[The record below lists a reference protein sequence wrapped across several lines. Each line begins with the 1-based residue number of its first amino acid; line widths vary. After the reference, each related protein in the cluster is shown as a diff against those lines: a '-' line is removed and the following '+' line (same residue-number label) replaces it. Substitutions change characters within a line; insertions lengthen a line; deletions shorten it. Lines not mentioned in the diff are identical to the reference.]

1 MRTWIKIVSLLLAL
15 TSAPSFAQQPSPADG
30 AQPPNM
36 WNRRGGDGGGNGQT
50 IDPTKN
56 VLDLVEAAIRR
67 QDDLR
72 AAEAKLQTSLR
83 EAETKFNAFMRETDV
98 HRINDLRE
106 ADVRRL
112 NELRDAETRR
122 INELA
127 TQKQIFDLELARVI
141 RAGLDAST
149 LLLATQLKEVK
160 TDASDRMA
168 KLEQFANEQRGRA
181 SATDPAYTKIVE
193 EVRSLIVSRS
203 DLAGKS
209 TGQGEVVAWIVGG
222 LGLLFGA
229 IMAGIALNNMRRQPV
244 VRRLK

>member
-1 MRTWIKIVSLLLAL
+1 MTRFYAGLLAL
-15 TSAPSFAQQPSPADG
+15 SLLPTLAM
-30 AQPPNM
+30 AQPATPAPEPPNL
-36 WNRRGGDGGGNGQT
+36 WSQAGRPGVAVDARGGQVV
-50 IDPTKN
+50 DPTKN

-72 AAEAKLQTSLR
+72 AAEARRQDAERTS
-83 EAETKFNAFMRETDV
+83 EVKFHIAMRDA
-98 HRINDLRE
+98 DLRRI
-106 ADVRRL
+106 ADLRDADTRRL

-181 SATDPAYTKIVE
+181 SATDPRDIKLLE
-193 EVRSLIVSRS
+193 EVRALTASRN
-203 DLAGKS
+203 DLAGRN
-209 TGQGEVVAWIVGG
+209 TGQDQVVAYIFGAIGVLVGVGG
-222 LGLLFGA
+222 LILAFS
-229 IMAGIALNNMRRQPV
+229 RQQHPPNRTV
-244 VRRLK
+244 